1 MILSHEARSNPIP
14 PGQTPQTS
22 HRALPQRARCN
33 EGLKIPQCT
42 RRLCAC
48 CIMER
53 RLLTA
58 CANMPTVG
66 ILVLLTSDVWN
77 SDVGT
82 FFPSRFS
89 FCALR
94 ALIQGFSLPTSAL
107 RFGTSCLRNF
117 LCEGLTH
124 GEVLSKHVIPI
135 DADVVVQP

>member
-1 MILSHEARSNPIP
+1 MRVLKSHS
-14 PGQTPQTS
+14 
-22 HRALPQRARCN
+22 ALGAFAPAAS
-33 EGLKIPQCT
+33 
-42 RRLCAC
+42 RRDVSGSK
-48 CIMER
+48 ER

-58 CANMPTVG
+58 CANMPPVG
-66 ILVLLTSDVWN
+66 ILVLLTSDAWN

-89 FCALR
+89 CCALR

-107 RFGTSCLRNF
+107 RFGASCLRNF